1 MSGANVSL
9 YPFVPT
15 DLTVIEDEVVRLDGE
30 ADNAD
35 VAVAQTTGRLNALVL
50 DALDLHTEIE
60 LTLAAV
66 PSLKVIGMRAVAP
79 ILSVEVPHHADFL
92 IDLCEVEPG
101 NYLVGGIVYV
111 TNAVGI
117 NMLYAALISVDQFNA
132 VTQGGF
138 SSETFDT
145 IGGGVLPKNPGLNL
159 NEVMPVAAPSRL
171 RIIIKAD
178 SENASPSTLLGAD
191 YANPTLR
198 TSIWVARLA

>member
-117 NMLYAALISVDQFNA
+117 NMLYTALISVDQFNA

-159 NEVMPVAAPSRL
+159 NEVMPVAATSLL

-178 SENASPSTLLGAD
+178 SENASPSTLLGVD

-198 TSIWVARLA
+198 TSIWVARVA

>member
-1 MSGANVSL
+1 MSGANVCL
-9 YPFVPT
+9 YPFVQT

-117 NMLYAALISVDQFNA
+117 NMLYTALISVDQFNA

-159 NEVMPVAAPSRL
+159 NEVMPVAATSLL

-178 SENASPSTLLGAD
+178 SENASPSTLLGVD

-198 TSIWVARLA
+198 TSIWVARVA

>member
-101 NYLVGGIVYV
+101 GYLVGGIVYV

-117 NMLYAALISVDQFNA
+117 NMLYTALISVDQFNA

-159 NEVMPVAAPSRL
+159 NEVMPVAATSLL

-178 SENASPSTLLGAD
+178 SENASPSTLLGVD

-198 TSIWVARLA
+198 TSIWVARVA

>member
-159 NEVMPVAAPSRL
+159 NEVMPVAATSLL

>member
-159 NEVMPVAAPSRL
+159 NEVMPVAATSLL

-178 SENASPSTLLGAD
+178 SENASPSTLLGVD

-198 TSIWVARLA
+198 TSIWVARVA

>member
-1 MSGANVSL
+1 MSGANVCL

-30 ADNAD
+30 ADAAD

-50 DALDLHTEIE
+50 EALDLHTEIE
-60 LTLAAV
+60 QTLAAV

-92 IDLCEVEPG
+92 IDLCEVDPG

-117 NMLYAALISVDQFNA
+117 NMLSAALISVDQFNA

-138 SSETFDT
+138 SSETFDLV
-145 IGGGVLPKNPGLNL
+145 GGGVLPKTAFLNL
-159 NEVMPVAAPSRL
+159 SEVMPVAAPSRL
-171 RIIIKAD
+171 RIIIKVD
-178 SENASPSTLLGAD
+178 SENGSPSTLLGVD
-191 YANPTLR
+191 ANTTR
-198 TSIWVARLA
+198 QTSIWVARVA

>member
-1 MSGANVSL
+1 MSGANVCL
-9 YPFVPT
+9 YPFVQT

-60 LTLAAV
+60 LTLSAV

-79 ILSVEVPHHADFL
+79 ILTVEIPHHADFL

-101 NYLVGGIVYV
+101 GYLVGGIVYV
-111 TNAVGI
+111 TNAVGL
-117 NMLYAALISVDQFNA
+117 NMLYAALISVDQFGA
-132 VTQGGF
+132 ITQGGF